1 MKAGRERERR
11 RQEEKGRKKECG
23 GERNEEYFSNI

>member
-23 GERNEEYFSNI
+23 ERNEEYFSNI